1 MSNNLEKQ
9 YMKKSRV
16 FLWVLSFLTGAGILL
31 QWILVWTGNFPVEES
46 VPGFRNYFLSF
57 QAADIWLILLAFLTG
72 TFILLRDP
80 KALLFGIALGS
91 AMVFF
96 GLYALLYDLNT
107 GLFFNFA
114 AGELFGKFVTFYNIL
129 AGLLFVF
136 LGWKNT
142 RLDR

>member
-1 MSNNLEKQ
+1 
-9 YMKKSRV
+9 MKESRV
-16 FLWVLSFLTGAGILL
+16 FLSVLSFLTGVGILF
-31 QWILVWTGNFPVEES
+31 QWILVWTGYFPVEES

-57 QAADIWLILLAFLTG
+57 QVADIWLILLAFLTG
-72 TFILLRDP
+72 IFSIKRDP

-142 RLDR
+142 RNDR

>member
-1 MSNNLEKQ
+1 
-9 YMKKSRV
+9 MKTSRSLV
-16 FLWVLSFLTGAGILL
+16 CVLSFLTGAGILL
-31 QWILVWTGNFPVEES
+31 QWILVWVGRFPVEES

-57 QAADIWLILLAFLTG
+57 QVADLWLILLAFLTG
-72 TFILLRDP
+72 AFILLKNP

-107 GLFFNFA
+107 GLFYDFS

-129 AGLLFVF
+129 AGF
-136 LGWKNT
+136 LIMWLSWK
-142 RLDR
+142 DR